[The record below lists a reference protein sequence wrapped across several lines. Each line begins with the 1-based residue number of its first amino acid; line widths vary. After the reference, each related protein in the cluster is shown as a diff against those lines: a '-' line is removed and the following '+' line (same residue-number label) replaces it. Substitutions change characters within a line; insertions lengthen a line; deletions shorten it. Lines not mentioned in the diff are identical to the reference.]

1 MIMIMTILI
10 IVLPGKVEDDDVN
23 LFRFPVDSVNIRLED
38 FFKLD
43 RRVHLEIHLN
53 GKNSLKKNRKLTFSN
68 VFSVP

>member
-1 MIMIMTILI
+1 MTMIMIMLI

-43 RRVHLEIHLN
+43 RRVYLEIHI
-53 GKNSLKKNRKLTFSN
+53 KW
-68 VFSVP
+68 

>member
-1 MIMIMTILI
+1 MIMIMIMIILI

-43 RRVHLEIHLN
+43 RRVYLEIHI
-53 GKNSLKKNRKLTFSN
+53 KW
-68 VFSVP
+68 